1 MTDTNASTNDPTA
14 EQPGAG
20 KSAESFSAAAPSPT
34 PPKRAATAANPV
46 APKPSGAQPAGQ
58 RKIRPGDLV
67 LGGVLLASDAVG
79 AWIEEQAPTESDTL
93 AGQAETPSVLLSQA
107 QWEATFGPADKSRA
121 RYAAIGLATTT
132 QSRVSRTGKAL
143 IQAGDEATLFALKP
157 LRRSR
162 VLSPLRKG
170 FNHLAEIGETRIDR
184 WAAIGRAR
192 EERSRVMTKATLNQ
206 IVTDS
211 VTLLSDEPHVQVIVQ
226 EIVTSQSLGMTEEV
240 IEEVRERA
248 VTLDIRLEKMVRKTL
263 RRPPRESLP
272 GPNFTLQIGAGQREA
287 ERLAG
292 KSSLAG
298 QYAGF
303 ASRLMALAIDLLIII
318 VGFSVAGTLITA
330 VRSIF
335 HIGPFLAGIFGVA
348 PASTWDSALA
358 GIVVSLLAAA
368 YFIVSWSLTGES
380 VGKAIMGIR
389 VVGPNGDYPT
399 LWQSIRRYIGY
410 LLIALSL
417 GIGFLWVLFDKRR
430 QGWDDK
436 LAGTFVVYDW
446 QARPDETFLTEA
458 GKNA

>member
-1 MTDTNASTNDPTA
+1 M
-14 EQPGAG
+14 
-20 KSAESFSAAAPSPT
+20 
-34 PPKRAATAANPV
+34 
-46 APKPSGAQPAGQ
+46 
-58 RKIRPGDLV
+58 
-67 LGGVLLASDAVG
+67 LLASDAVG

-93 AGQAETPSVLLSQA
+93 AGQAETHFRTLSQA

-143 IQAGDEATLFALKP
+143 IQAGDEATLFVLKP

-170 FNHLAEIGETRIDR
+170 FNHLAEIGKSQIDR

-192 EERSRVMTKATLNQ
+192 EERSRAMTKATLNQ
-206 IVTDS
+206 IVTNS

-248 VTLDIRLEKMVRKTL
+248 VTLDIRLEKIVRKTL
-263 RRPPRESLP
+263 RRPPRKSLP

-335 HIGPFLAGIFGVA
+335 HIGPILAGIFGVA

-358 GIVVSLLAAA
+358 G
-368 YFIVSWSLTGES
+368 Y
-380 VGKAIMGIR
+380 
-389 VVGPNGDYPT
+389 
-399 LWQSIRRYIGY
+399 RRLVAGC
-410 LLIALSL
+410 
-417 GIGFLWVLFDKRR
+417 GLFHRQLVAHRGVRR
-430 QGWDDK
+430 QSDHGHTRGRSKRGVSDVLAVYTAVHWLSVDRPVAGHRLPLGADRQTPARLGRQARRDVRRLR
-436 LAGTFVVYDW
+436 LAG
-446 QARPDETFLTEA
+446 AP
-458 GKNA
+458 